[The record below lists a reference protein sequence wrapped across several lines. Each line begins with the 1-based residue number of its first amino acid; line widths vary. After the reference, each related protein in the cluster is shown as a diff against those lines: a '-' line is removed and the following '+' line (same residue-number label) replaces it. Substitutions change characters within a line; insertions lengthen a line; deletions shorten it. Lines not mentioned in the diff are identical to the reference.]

1 MFWRMVTKTLIRQ
14 RGKMLMIAFT
24 VILGVS
30 LSTAMMNVML
40 GVGDKVNRELKVYG
54 ANITVRHKDAA
65 LMNDLYGLTG
75 QGVNDKFLYEED
87 VLKLKSIFW
96 GFNILD
102 FAPMLEGHA
111 TLTIASDFQ
120 PERTLPENN
129 TNMQTA
135 NTSPVNNTNMQSANT
150 SPQNNIYVQLLGT
163 WPEKN
168 TVLPTGEELHTGLKA
183 LRTWWEILPG
193 GEWLSENDNDSVM
206 VGHMLAEQNNIH
218 TGDSITLN
226 GKPFTVKA
234 IFNDGGNDDSKIL
247 MTLPAVQD
255 IMNLHGRVSTIEVSA
270 LTTPDND
277 LARKAAQDPRSLS
290 PEEYETWY
298 CTAYVSAICHQIQEV
313 IRDGVA
319 KPVRQVAESEGTIL
333 NKTTLLMVLITIL
346 SSIGSALAISN
357 LITASVIER
366 SQELGLL
373 KALGAYNW
381 QIVLLVLLEVM
392 ITGLFGGIL
401 GYFLGIGF
409 AQIIGQTV
417 FGSYI
422 EIARMVILIV
432 AVILFFV
439 TVLGSIPAIRYLT
452 ALKPTEVLHGK

>member
-1 MFWRMVTKTLIRQ
+1 MIFKTLARQ
-14 RGKMLMIAFT
+14 KSKMLMIAFT

-65 LMNDLYGLTG
+65 LMSDLYGLTEG
-75 QGVNDKFLYEED
+75 LGVNDKFLYEED
-87 VLKLKSIFW
+87 IFKLKTIFW
-96 GFNILD
+96 GFNFVPILSGH
-102 FAPMLEGHA
+102 AILSVKGQPGVVGEVSLIGTWTEKHA
-111 TLTIASDFQ
+111 TLS
-120 PERTLPENN
+120 
-129 TNMQTA
+129 
-135 NTSPVNNTNMQSANT
+135 
-150 SPQNNIYVQLLGT
+150 
-163 WPEKN
+163 
-168 TVLPTGEELHTGLKA
+168 TGEELATGLKS
-183 LRTWWEILPG
+183 LRTWWEVTGDWI
-193 GEWLSENDNDSVM
+193 GEDDNNSVM
-206 VGHMLAEQNNIH
+206 IGNLLAEKNKIH
-218 TGDSITLN
+218 AGDAITLSNN
-226 GKPFTVKA
+226 GIVKNY
-234 IFNDGGNDDSKIL
+234 IVKGIYNDGGNADEKIL
-247 MTLPAVQD
+247 MTLSAVQEL
-255 IMNLHGRVSTIEVSA
+255 MNLHGKVSSIEVSA

-277 LARKAAQDPRSLS
+277 LARKAAQDPKSLS
-290 PEEYETWY
+290 PDEYETWY

-333 NKTTLLMVLITIL
+333 NKTTLLMILITIL

-381 QIVLLVLLEVM
+381 QIALLVLLEVM
-392 ITGLFGGIL
+392 LTGLVGGVI

-422 EIARMVILIV
+422 EIAKMVILII

-439 TVLGSIPAIRYLT
+439 TLLGSIPAIRYLM

>member
-1 MFWRMVTKTLIRQ
+1 
-14 RGKMLMIAFT
+14 
-24 VILGVS
+24 
-30 LSTAMMNVML
+30 STAMMNVML

-65 LMNDLYGLTG
+65 LMNDLYGLEG
-75 QGVNDKFLYEED
+75 QGVNDKFLHEDD

-96 GFNILD
+96 GCNILD
-102 FAPMLEGHA
+102 FAPVLEGK
-111 TLTIASDFQ
+111 ASLNGHD
-120 PERTLPENN
+120 
-129 TNMQTA
+129 
-135 NTSPVNNTNMQSANT
+135 
-150 SPQNNIYVQLLGT
+150 VQLIGT

-168 TVLPTGEELHTGLKA
+168 ATLSTGEELHTGLKA
-183 LRTWWEILPG
+183 LRTWWEVKG
-193 GEWLSENDNDSVM
+193 GWLGENDDDSVM
-206 VGHMLAEQNNIH
+206 IGHILADGNNLNVGD
-218 TGDSITLN
+218 TVTLN
-226 GKPFTVKA
+226 ADGQVKTFTVKG
-234 IFNDGGNDDSKIL
+234 IFNDGGNSDSKIL
-247 MTLPAVQD
+247 MTLKAAQD
-255 IMNLHGRVSTIEVSA
+255 LLKLSGKVSAIEVSA

-277 LARKAAQDPRSLS
+277 LARKAAQDPTSLS
-290 PEEYETWY
+290 PDEYETWY

-333 NKTTLLMVLITIL
+333 NKTTLLMILITIL

-381 QIVLLVLLEVM
+381 QIVLLVLAEVM
-392 ITGLFGGIL
+392 ITGLAGGII
-401 GYFLGIGF
+401 GYFMGIGF

-432 AVILFFV
+432 AVILFLV
-439 TVLGSIPAIRYLT
+439 TVIGSIPAIRYLM

>member
-1 MFWRMVTKTLIRQ
+1 MFWRMIFKTLVRQ
-14 RGKMLMIAFT
+14 KSKMLMIAFT
-24 VILGVS
+24 VVLGVS

-65 LMNDLYGLTG
+65 LMSDLYGLTDG
-75 QGVNDKFLYEED
+75 MGVNDKFLYEAD

-96 GFNILD
+96 GFNILE
-102 FAPMLEGHA
+102 FTPILEGQA
-111 TLTIASDFQ
+111 IIRADGKNSEVSLI
-120 PERTLPENN
+120 
-129 TNMQTA
+129 
-135 NTSPVNNTNMQSANT
+135 
-150 SPQNNIYVQLLGT
+150 GT
-163 WPEKN
+163 WPEKHAI
-168 TVLPTGEELHTGLKA
+168 LSTGEELSTGLKA
-183 LRTWWEILPG
+183 LRTWWEIE
-193 GEWLSENDNDSVM
+193 GEWLGEDDNRSVM
-206 VGHMLAEQNNIH
+206 LGKLIATNNNIH
-218 TGDSITLN
+218 VGDSISLTN
-226 GKPFTVKA
+226 NNVSQNFIVKG
-234 IFNDGGNDDSKIL
+234 IYDDGGQADNKVL
-247 MTLPAVQD
+247 MTLSAIQEL
-255 IMNLHGRVSTIEVSA
+255 MNLPGKISSIEVSA

-290 PEEYETWY
+290 PDEYETWY

-319 KPVRQVAESEGTIL
+319 KAVRQVAESEGTIL
-333 NKTTLLMVLITIL
+333 NKTTLLMILITIL

-381 QIVLLVLLEVM
+381 QIVLLVLVEVM
-392 ITGLFGGIL
+392 LTGLAGGVA

-439 TVLGSIPAIRYLT
+439 TLLGSVPAIRYLM

>member
-1 MFWRMVTKTLIRQ
+1 MFWHMVLKTIIRQ
-14 RGKMLMIAFT
+14 KSKMLMIAFT

-54 ANITVRHKDAA
+54 ANIAVRHKDAA
-65 LMNDLYGLTG
+65 LMNDLYGLNEGTG
-75 QGVNDKFLYEED
+75 INDKFLFEED
-87 VLKLKSIFW
+87 VLKLKTIFW

-102 FAPMLEGHA
+102 FAPMLEGKVILNSSEVPIIGTWISKHA
-111 TLTIASDFQ
+111 TLS
-120 PERTLPENN
+120 
-129 TNMQTA
+129 
-135 NTSPVNNTNMQSANT
+135 
-150 SPQNNIYVQLLGT
+150 
-163 WPEKN
+163 
-168 TVLPTGEELHTGLKA
+168 TGEELNTGLKS
-183 LRTWWEILPG
+183 LRTWWDIQGDWIQEDNNNEVMLGNLLAKKINAKI
-193 GEWLSENDNDSVM
+193 NDVIS
-206 VGHMLAEQNNIH
+206 LNNKDFI
-218 TGDSITLN
+218 
-226 GKPFTVKA
+226 VKG
-234 IFNDGGNDDSKIL
+234 IFNDGGDADNEIL
-247 MTLPAVQD
+247 MTLSAAQD
-255 IMNLHGRVSTIEVSA
+255 LLNLHGKISNIEVSA

-277 LARKAAQDPRSLS
+277 LAKKAAQNPRALS

-333 NKTTLLMVLITIL
+333 NKTTLLMILITIL

-381 QIVLLVLLEVM
+381 QIALLVLVEVM
-392 ITGLFGGIL
+392 ITGLLGGIL

-422 EIARMVILIV
+422 EIAQMVILIV
-432 AVILFFV
+432 SVILFFV
-439 TVLGSIPAIRYLT
+439 TLAGSIPAIRYLM

>member
-1 MFWRMVTKTLIRQ
+1 MFWHMIFKTLIRQ
-14 RGKMLMIAFT
+14 KGKMLMIAFT
-24 VILGVS
+24 VVLGVS

-40 GVGDKVNRELKVYG
+40 GAGDKVNRELKVYG

-65 LMNDLYGLTG
+65 LMSDLYGLTEG
-75 QGVNDKFLYEED
+75 LGVNDKFLYEDD

-102 FAPMLEGHA
+102 FAPMLDGKA
-111 TLTIASDFQ
+111 ML
-120 PERTLPENN
+120 NN
-129 TNMQTA
+129 SNE
-135 NTSPVNNTNMQSANT
+135 VNL
-150 SPQNNIYVQLLGT
+150 IGT
-163 WPEKN
+163 WPEKHAI
-168 TVLPTGEELHTGLKA
+168 LSTGEELNTGLKS
-183 LRTWWEILPG
+183 LRTWWDIQ
-193 GEWLSENDNDSVM
+193 GEWLKENDDDFVM
-206 VGHMLAEQNNIH
+206 LGKLIAEKYKINI
-218 TGDSITLN
+218 GDSITLN
-226 GKPFTVKA
+226 NKNFIVKG
-234 IFNDGGNDDSKIL
+234 IFHDGGQADEKIL
-247 MTLPAVQD
+247 MTLPAVQNL
-255 IMNLHGRVSTIEVSA
+255 MNLHGKISEIEVSA

-290 PEEYETWY
+290 PDEYETWY

-313 IRDGVA
+313 ITDGVA

-333 NKTTLLMVLITIL
+333 NKTTLLMILITIL

-381 QIVLLVLLEVM
+381 QIALLVLVEVM
-392 ITGLFGGIL
+392 LTGLFGGVA

-422 EIARMVILIV
+422 EIAKMVILIV

-439 TVLGSIPAIRYLT
+439 TLLGSVPAIRYLM

>member
-1 MFWRMVTKTLIRQ
+1 MFWRMITKTLIRQ
-14 RGKMLMIAFT
+14 KSKMLMIAFT
-24 VILGVS
+24 VVLGVS

-65 LMNDLYGLTG
+65 LMSDLYGLEG
-75 QGVNDKFLYEED
+75 RGVNDKFLHEDD
-87 VLKLKSIFW
+87 VLKLKTIFW

-102 FAPMLEGHA
+102 FAPMLEGRA
-111 TLTIASDFQ
+111 MM
-120 PERTLPENN
+120 NGN
-129 TNMQTA
+129 TDVAIM
-135 NTSPVNNTNMQSANT
+135 
-150 SPQNNIYVQLLGT
+150 GT
-163 WPEKN
+163 WPEKHA
-168 TVLPTGEELHTGLKA
+168 VLSTGEELDTGLKS
-183 LRTWWEILPG
+183 LRTWWEIS
-193 GEWLSENDNDSVM
+193 GEWLNEDDNGSVM
-206 VGHMLAEQNNIH
+206 VGHLLASQNSIH
-218 TGDSITLN
+218 VGDTVTLTSD
-226 GKPFTVKA
+226 GRTETYTVKG
-234 IFNDGGNDDSKIL
+234 IFNDGGQADSKIL
-247 MTLPAVQD
+247 MTLPAAQKL
-255 IMNLHGRVSTIEVSA
+255 MNLQGRVSNIEVSA

-277 LARKAAQDPRSLS
+277 LARKAAQDPSSLS
-290 PEEYETWY
+290 PDEYETWY

-381 QIVLLVLLEVM
+381 QIVLLVLAEVM
-392 ITGLFGGIL
+392 ITGLAGGVI
-401 GYFLGIGF
+401 GYFMGIGF

-432 AVILFFV
+432 AIILFFV
-439 TVLGSIPAIRYLT
+439 TLIGSIPAIRYLM

>member
-1 MFWRMVTKTLIRQ
+1 MIIKTLIRQ
-14 RGKMLMIAFT
+14 KNKMLMIAFT
-24 VILGVS
+24 VVLGVS

-65 LMNDLYGLTG
+65 LMSDLYGLEG
-75 QGVNDKFLYEED
+75 QGVNDKFLHEDD

-102 FAPMLEGHA
+102 FAPILEGR
-111 TLTIASDFQ
+111 ASFNSVD
-120 PERTLPENN
+120 
-129 TNMQTA
+129 TA
-135 NTSPVNNTNMQSANT
+135 
-150 SPQNNIYVQLLGT
+150 IIGT

-168 TVLPTGEELHTGLKA
+168 TTLPTGEELHTGLKA
-183 LRTWWEILPG
+183 LRTWWEVNGQWL
-193 GEWLSENDNDSVM
+193 GEDDDDSVM
-206 VGHMLAEQNNIH
+206 VGNILADQNKISVN
-218 TGDSITLN
+218 DKITLTAN
-226 GKPFTVKA
+226 GQSKIFTVKG
-234 IFNDGGNDDSKIL
+234 IFNDGGNSDSKIL
-247 MTLPAVQD
+247 MTLPSAQAM
-255 IMNLHGRVSTIEVSA
+255 MNLSGRVSAIEVSA

-290 PEEYETWY
+290 PDEYETWY

-313 IRDGVA
+313 VRDGVA

-346 SSIGSALAISN
+346 SAIGSSLAISN

-381 QIVLLVLLEVM
+381 QIVLLVLAEVM
-392 ITGLFGGIL
+392 ITGLAGGVV
-401 GYFLGIGF
+401 GYFVGIGF
-409 AQIIGQTV
+409 AQVIGQTV

-439 TVLGSIPAIRYLT
+439 THFGSIPAIRYLT

>member
-1 MFWRMVTKTLIRQ
+1 MFFRMILRTLIRQ
-14 RGKMLMIAFT
+14 KSKMFMIAFT

-30 LSTAMMNVML
+30 LSTAMINVML

-54 ANITVRHKDAA
+54 ANITVKHKDAA
-65 LMNDLYGLTG
+65 LMGELYGLG
-75 QGVNDKFLYEED
+75 INDKFLYEED
-87 VLKLKSIFW
+87 ALKLKTIFW

-102 FAPMLEGHA
+102 FAPVLDG
-111 TLTIASDFQ
+111 
-120 PERTLPENN
+120 
-129 TNMQTA
+129 
-135 NTSPVNNTNMQSANT
+135 SAVL
-150 SPQNNIYVQLLGT
+150 NIPGKNINSRVQIIGT
-163 WPEKN
+163 WIDKHI
-168 TVLPTGEELHTGLKA
+168 VLQTGEELNTGLKN
-183 LRTWWEILPG
+183 LRTWWEING
-193 GEWLSENDNDSVM
+193 NWFDDDNNNSVM
-206 VGHMLAEQNNIH
+206 IGKLLASKNNIH
-218 TGDSITLN
+218 VGDALTLSQN
-226 GKPFTVKA
+226 GLKKNLIVKA
-234 IFNDGGNDDSKIL
+234 IFNDGGDADEKIL
-247 MTLPAVQD
+247 IDLKTAQELLNLPGK
-255 IMNLHGRVSTIEVSA
+255 ISSIEVSA

-290 PEEYETWY
+290 PDEYETWY

-313 IRDGVA
+313 VRDGVA
-319 KPVRQVAESEGTIL
+319 RAVRQVAESEGTIL

-381 QIVLLVLLEVM
+381 QIALLVLCEVM
-392 ITGLFGGIL
+392 LTGFIGGVI
-401 GYFLGIGF
+401 GYFIGIGF

-422 EIARMVILIV
+422 EIAQMVILII
-432 AVILFFV
+432 AIILFFV
-439 TVLGSIPAIRYLT
+439 TLLGSIPAIRYLT

>member
-1 MFWRMVTKTLIRQ
+1 MFWRMIFKTLARQ
-14 RGKMLMIAFT
+14 KSKMLMIAFT

-65 LMNDLYGLTG
+65 LMSDLYGLTEG
-75 QGVNDKFLYEED
+75 LGVNDKFLYEED
-87 VLKLKSIFW
+87 IFKLKTIFW

-102 FAPMLEGHA
+102 FVPMLDGHA
-111 TLTIASDFQ
+111 ILSVKGKPGVVGDVSLI
-120 PERTLPENN
+120 
-129 TNMQTA
+129 
-135 NTSPVNNTNMQSANT
+135 
-150 SPQNNIYVQLLGT
+150 GT
-163 WPEKN
+163 WPEKHA
-168 TVLPTGEELHTGLKA
+168 TLSTGEEISTGLKS
-183 LRTWWEILPG
+183 LRTWWDVT
-193 GEWLSENDNDSVM
+193 GEWLGEDDDNSVM
-206 VGHMLAEQNNIH
+206 IGHLLASKNKIHAGDAIRLSNN
-218 TGDSITLN
+218 GV
-226 GKPFTVKA
+226 VKNYIVKG
-234 IFNDGGNDDSKIL
+234 IFNDGGNADEKIL
-247 MTLPAVQD
+247 MTLPAVQEL
-255 IMNLHGRVSTIEVSA
+255 MNLPGKISSIEVSA

-277 LARKAAQDPRSLS
+277 LARKAAQDPKSLS
-290 PEEYETWY
+290 PDEYETWY

-333 NKTTLLMVLITIL
+333 NKTTLLMILITIL

-381 QIVLLVLLEVM
+381 QIALLVLLEVM
-392 ITGLFGGIL
+392 ITGLIGGII

-422 EIARMVILIV
+422 EIARMVILII

-439 TVLGSIPAIRYLT
+439 TLLGSVPAIRYLM

>member
-1 MFWRMVTKTLIRQ
+1 MFWRMITKTLIRQ
-14 RGKMLMIAFT
+14 KSKMIMIAFT
-24 VILGVS
+24 VVLGVS

-65 LMNDLYGLTG
+65 LMSDLYGLEG
-75 QGVNDKFLYEED
+75 QGVNDKFLREDD

-102 FAPMLEGHA
+102 FAPVLEG
-111 TLTIASDFQ
+111 
-120 PERTLPENN
+120 R
-129 TNMQTA
+129 A
-135 NTSPVNNTNMQSANT
+135 NLDGSEVS
-150 SPQNNIYVQLLGT
+150 IIGT
-163 WPEKN
+163 WPEKHA
-168 TVLPTGEELHTGLKA
+168 TLPTGEELHTGLKS
-183 LRTWWEILPG
+183 LRTWWAVN
-193 GEWLSENDNDSVM
+193 GEWLGENDNDSVM
-206 VGHMLAEQNNIH
+206 IGNLLASQKNIH
-218 TGDSITLN
+218 VNDTVTID
-226 GKPFTVKA
+226 GKIFTVKG
-234 IFNDGGNDDSKIL
+234 IFNDGGNDDSKVL
-247 MTLPAVQD
+247 MTLPSAQKLL
-255 IMNLHGRVSTIEVSA
+255 NLNGRVSDIEVSA

-313 IRDGVA
+313 IEDGVA
-319 KPVRQVAESEGTIL
+319 KPVRQVAESEATIH
-333 NKTTLLMVLITIL
+333 NNTTLLMILITIL

-381 QIVLLVLLEVM
+381 QIVLLVLAEVM
-392 ITGLFGGIL
+392 ITGIAGGVV
-401 GYFLGIGF
+401 GYFMGIGF

-432 AVILFFV
+432 AVILFLV
-439 TVLGSIPAIRYLT
+439 TLIGSIPAIRYLM

>member
-1 MFWRMVTKTLIRQ
+1 MFWRMITKTLIRQ
-14 RGKMLMIAFT
+14 KSKMIMIAFT
-24 VILGVS
+24 VVLGVS

-65 LMNDLYGLTG
+65 LMSDLYGLEG
-75 QGVNDKFLYEED
+75 RGVNDKFLRKDD

-102 FAPMLEGHA
+102 FSPTLEG
-111 TLTIASDFQ
+111 
-120 PERTLPENN
+120 R
-129 TNMQTA
+129 A
-135 NTSPVNNTNMQSANT
+135 NLDGSEVS
-150 SPQNNIYVQLLGT
+150 IIGT
-163 WPEKN
+163 WPEKHA
-168 TVLPTGEELHTGLKA
+168 VLPTGEELYTGLKS
-183 LRTWWEILPG
+183 LRTWWEIS
-193 GEWLSENDNDSVM
+193 GEWLNENDNNAVM
-206 VGHMLAEQNNIH
+206 IGRLLASQKNIH
-218 TGDSITLN
+218 VNDTVTIN
-226 GKPFTVKA
+226 GENFTVKG

-247 MTLPAVQD
+247 MTLPSAQK
-255 IMNLHGRVSTIEVSA
+255 LLGLPGRVSEIEVSA

-313 IRDGVA
+313 IQDGVA

-333 NKTTLLMVLITIL
+333 NKTTLLMILITIL

-381 QIVLLVLLEVM
+381 QIVLLVLAEVM
-392 ITGLFGGIL
+392 ITGIAGGVA
-401 GYFLGIGF
+401 GYFMGIGF

-432 AVILFFV
+432 AVILFLV
-439 TVLGSIPAIRYLT
+439 TIIGSIPAIRYLM

>member
-1 MFWRMVTKTLIRQ
+1 MIIKTLVRQ
-14 RGKMLMIAFT
+14 KSKMLMIAFT
-24 VILGVS
+24 VVLGVS

-65 LMNDLYGLTG
+65 LMSDLYGT
-75 QGVNDKFLYEED
+75 GVNDKFLYEDD

-102 FAPMLEGHA
+102 FAPMLDGNAIMTANGKTSEVSLIGTWTEKHA
-111 TLTIASDFQ
+111 TLS
-120 PERTLPENN
+120 
-129 TNMQTA
+129 
-135 NTSPVNNTNMQSANT
+135 
-150 SPQNNIYVQLLGT
+150 
-163 WPEKN
+163 
-168 TVLPTGEELHTGLKA
+168 TGEELSTGLKG
-183 LRTWWEILPG
+183 LRTWWDVN
-193 GEWLSENDNDSVM
+193 GEWLNEDENDSVM
-206 VGHMLAEQNNIH
+206 LGKLIASQNNIH
-218 TGDSITLN
+218 VGDAITLTAN
-226 GKPFTVKA
+226 GMSKNFIVKG
-234 IFNDGGNDDSKIL
+234 IYNDGGNDDEKIL
-247 MTLPAVQD
+247 MTLAAVQEL
-255 IMNLHGRVSTIEVSA
+255 MNLPGKVSSIEVSA

-290 PEEYETWY
+290 PDEYETWY

-319 KPVRQVAESEGTIL
+319 KAVRQVAESEGTIL
-333 NKTTLLMVLITIL
+333 NKTTLLMILITIL

-381 QIVLLVLLEVM
+381 QIALLVLLEVM
-392 ITGLFGGIL
+392 LTGLAGGVA

-439 TVLGSIPAIRYLT
+439 TLLGSVPAIRYLM

>member
-1 MFWRMVTKTLIRQ
+1 MVTKTLIRQ

-65 LMNDLYGLTG
+65 LMNDLYGLSG
-75 QGVNDKFLYEED
+75 QGVNDKFLQEED

-111 TLTIASDFQ
+111 ELQGED
-120 PERTLPENN
+120 
-129 TNMQTA
+129 
-135 NTSPVNNTNMQSANT
+135 
-150 SPQNNIYVQLLGT
+150 VQLVGT
-163 WPEKN
+163 WPEKHA
-168 TVLPTGEELHTGLKA
+168 VLSTGEELHTGLKA
-183 LRTWWEILPG
+183 LRTWWEIS
-193 GEWLSENDNDSVM
+193 GEWLSEDDNDAVM
-206 VGHMLAEQNNIH
+206 IGRELADSHNIH
-218 TGDSITLN
+218 AGDTITLS
-226 GKPFTVKA
+226 GKSYTVKGV
-234 IFNDGGNDDSKIL
+234 FNDGGNDDSKIL

-290 PEEYETWY
+290 PDEYETWY

>member
-1 MFWRMVTKTLIRQ
+1 
-14 RGKMLMIAFT
+14 MLMIAFT
-24 VILGVS
+24 VVLGVS

-65 LMNDLYGLTG
+65 LMSDLYGLEG
-75 QGVNDKFLYEED
+75 QGVSDKFLREDD

-102 FAPMLEGHA
+102 FAPMLDGRAGLNGSEV
-111 TLTIASDFQ
+111 S
-120 PERTLPENN
+120 
-129 TNMQTA
+129 
-135 NTSPVNNTNMQSANT
+135 V
-150 SPQNNIYVQLLGT
+150 VGT
-163 WPEKN
+163 WPEKH
-168 TVLPTGEELHTGLKA
+168 TTLPTGEELHTGLKA
-183 LRTWWEILPG
+183 LRTWWEIS
-193 GEWLSENDNDSVM
+193 GEWLSENDDESVM
-206 VGHMLAEQNNIH
+206 MGHLLASQNNLH
-218 TGDSITLN
+218 VGDKITLTA
-226 GKPFTVKA
+226 GTQSAAFTVKG
-234 IFNDGGNDDSKIL
+234 IYNDGGSSDSKIL
-247 MTLPAVQD
+247 MTLPAAQK
-255 IMNLHGRVSTIEVSA
+255 LLGLPGRVSTIEVSA

-277 LARKAAQDPRSLS
+277 LARKAAQDPHSLS
-290 PEEYETWY
+290 PDEYETWY

-313 IRDGVA
+313 IEDGVA

-333 NKTTLLMVLITIL
+333 NKTTLLMVLITVL

-373 KALGAYNW
+373 KALGAHNW
-381 QIVLLVLLEVM
+381 QIVLLVLAEVM
-392 ITGLFGGIL
+392 ITGIAGGIA
-401 GYFLGIGF
+401 GYFMGIGF
-409 AQIIGQTV
+409 AQVIGQTV

-432 AVILFFV
+432 AVILFLV
-439 TVLGSIPAIRYLT
+439 TLAGSVPAIRYLT

>member
-1 MFWRMVTKTLIRQ
+1 MFWRMIWRTLARQ
-14 RGKMLMIAFT
+14 KSKMLMIAFT

-65 LMNDLYGLTG
+65 LMNDLYGLSEG
-75 QGVNDKFLYEED
+75 LGVTDKFLYEED
-87 VLKLKSIFW
+87 VLKLKTIFW
-96 GFNILD
+96 GFNIID
-102 FAPMLEGHA
+102 FAPMIDGRARVNGGEEVPLSGAWVQKHA
-111 TLTIASDFQ
+111 
-120 PERTLPENN
+120 
-129 TNMQTA
+129 
-135 NTSPVNNTNMQSANT
+135 
-150 SPQNNIYVQLLGT
+150 
-163 WPEKN
+163 
-168 TVLPTGEELHTGLKA
+168 VLNTGEEIDTGLRP
-183 LRTWWEILPG
+183 LRNWWQIDMKGDWL
-193 GEWLSENDNDSVM
+193 GEDDDGFVM
-206 VGHMLAEQNNIH
+206 VGGALAERLQI
-218 TGDSITLN
+218 GVGGELTLTHN
-226 GKPFTVKA
+226 GAAKKVTVKG
-234 IFNDGGNDDSKIL
+234 IFNDGGAADGQIVGTLKMVQEL
-247 MTLPAVQD
+247 MSLP
-255 IMNLHGRVSTIEVSA
+255 GKVSRLEVSA

-313 IRDGVA
+313 VRDGVA

-333 NKTTLLMVLITIL
+333 NKTTLLMILITIL

-373 KALGAYNW
+373 KALGAHNY
-381 QIVLLVLLEVM
+381 QIVLLVLVEVM
-392 ITGLFGGIL
+392 MTSLFGGAL
-401 GYFLGIGF
+401 GYVLGIGF

-417 FGSYI
+417 FGSSI
-422 EIARMVILIV
+422 EIAQMVIVIV

-439 TVLGSIPAIRYLT
+439 TLCGSIPAIRYLLN
-452 ALKPTEVLHGK
+452 LKPTEVLHGK

>member
-1 MFWRMVTKTLIRQ
+1 MFGRMIIKTLIRQ
-14 RGKMLMIAFT
+14 RSKMFMIAFT

-65 LMNDLYGLTG
+65 LMNDLYGLNEG
-75 QGVNDKFLYEED
+75 LGVNDKFLYEED

-102 FAPMLEGHA
+102 FAPVLDGRALMNSSIDVSL
-111 TLTIASDFQ
+111 
-120 PERTLPENN
+120 
-129 TNMQTA
+129 M
-135 NTSPVNNTNMQSANT
+135 
-150 SPQNNIYVQLLGT
+150 GT
-163 WPEKN
+163 WPVKHA
-168 TVLPTGEELHTGLKA
+168 VLSTGEELNTGLKS
-183 LRTWWEILPG
+183 LRSWWDVK
-193 GEWLSENDNDSVM
+193 GEWLSENDDASVM
-206 VGHMLAEQNNIH
+206 IGSILASENNIH
-218 TGDSITLN
+218 VGDSITLMKDEN
-226 GKPFTVKA
+226 AKNFTVKG
-234 IFNDGGNDDSKIL
+234 IFNDGGNADRKIL
-247 MTLPAVQD
+247 MTLPALQEF
-255 IMNLHGRVSTIEVSA
+255 MNLHGKISTIEVSA

-290 PEEYETWY
+290 PDEYETWY

-313 IRDGVA
+313 VRDGVA
-319 KPVRQVAESEGTIL
+319 KPMRQVAESEGTIL
-333 NKTTLLMVLITIL
+333 NKTTLLMILITIL

-381 QIVLLVLLEVM
+381 QIALLVLAEVM
-392 ITGLFGGIL
+392 MTGLIGGVL
-401 GYFLGIGF
+401 GYFLGIVF
-409 AQIIGQTV
+409 AQVIGQTV

-439 TVLGSIPAIRYLT
+439 TLIGSIPAIRYLM

>member
-1 MFWRMVTKTLIRQ
+1 MFIRMILRTLVRQ
-14 RGKMLMIAFT
+14 RGKLLMIAFT

-65 LMNDLYGLTG
+65 LMNDLYGLSEG
-75 QGVNDKFLYEED
+75 LGVNDKFLHEED
-87 VLKLKSIFW
+87 VLKLKTIFW

-102 FAPMLEGHA
+102 FAPALDGKIN
-111 TLTIASDFQ
+111 LIK
-120 PERTLPENN
+120 ENLVIKDV
-129 TNMQTA
+129 
-135 NTSPVNNTNMQSANT
+135 PLV
-150 SPQNNIYVQLLGT
+150 GT
-163 WPEKN
+163 WTEKHAQ
-168 TVLPTGEELHTGLKA
+168 LPTGETLDTGLKA
-183 LRTWWEILPG
+183 LRSWWNSDLR
-193 GEWLSENDNDSVM
+193 GEWLNENDDNFVM
-206 VGHMLAEQNNIH
+206 IGSLLAEKNNIH
-218 TGDSITLN
+218 VGDHLKLLN
-226 GKPFTVKA
+226 NENEKTVTVKG
-234 IFNDGGNDDSKIL
+234 IYNDGGGADNQILCTLKTAQDLLNLPGKI
-247 MTLPAVQD
+247 
-255 IMNLHGRVSTIEVSA
+255 STIEVSA

-290 PEEYETWY
+290 PDEYETWY

-313 IRDGVA
+313 VRDGVA
-319 KPVRQVAESEGTIL
+319 KPMRQVAESEGTIL
-333 NKTTLLMVLITIL
+333 NKTTLLMILITIL

-381 QIVLLVLLEVM
+381 QISLLVLAEVM
-392 ITGLFGGIL
+392 LTGLIGGIL

-422 EIARMVILIV
+422 EIAQMVILIV

-439 TVLGSIPAIRYLT
+439 TLLGSVPAIRYLM

>member
-1 MFWRMVTKTLIRQ
+1 
-14 RGKMLMIAFT
+14 MLMIAFT
-24 VILGVS
+24 VVLGVS

-65 LMNDLYGLTG
+65 LMSDLYGLTEG
-75 QGVNDKFLYEED
+75 LGVNDKFLYEDD

-102 FAPMLEGHA
+102 FAPMLDGKA
-111 TLTIASDFQ
+111 ML
-120 PERTLPENN
+120 NN
-129 TNMQTA
+129 SNE
-135 NTSPVNNTNMQSANT
+135 VNL
-150 SPQNNIYVQLLGT
+150 IGT
-163 WPEKN
+163 WPEKHAI
-168 TVLPTGEELHTGLKA
+168 LSTGEELNTGLKS
-183 LRTWWEILPG
+183 LRTWWDIQ
-193 GEWLSENDNDSVM
+193 GEWLKENDDDFVM
-206 VGHMLAEQNNIH
+206 LGKLIAEKYKINI
-218 TGDSITLN
+218 GDSITLN
-226 GKPFTVKA
+226 NKNFIVKG
-234 IFNDGGNDDSKIL
+234 IFHDGGQADEKIL
-247 MTLPAVQD
+247 MTLPAVQNL
-255 IMNLHGRVSTIEVSA
+255 MNLHGKISEIEVSA

-290 PEEYETWY
+290 PDEYETWY

-313 IRDGVA
+313 ITDGVA

-333 NKTTLLMVLITIL
+333 NKTTLLMILITIL

-381 QIVLLVLLEVM
+381 QIVLLVLIEVM
-392 ITGLFGGIL
+392 LTGLFGGVA

-422 EIARMVILIV
+422 EIAKMVILIV

-439 TVLGSIPAIRYLT
+439 TLLGSVPAIRYLM

>member
-1 MFWRMVTKTLIRQ
+1 MVTKTLIRQ
-14 RGKMLMIAFT
+14 KSKMLMIAFT

-65 LMNDLYGLTG
+65 LMSDLYGLNEG
-75 QGVNDKFLYEED
+75 LGVNDKFLHEED
-87 VLKLKSIFW
+87 ILKLKTIFW

-102 FAPMLEGHA
+102 FAPMLDGHA
-111 TLTIASDFQ
+111 ILQ
-120 PERTLPENN
+120 
-129 TNMQTA
+129 A
-135 NTSPVNNTNMQSANT
+135 NGRVAGDVS
-150 SPQNNIYVQLLGT
+150 LLGT
-163 WPEKN
+163 WPDKHAI
-168 TVLPTGEELHTGLKA
+168 LSTGEELNTGLKA
-183 LRTWWEILPG
+183 LRTWWDIK
-193 GEWLSENDNDSVM
+193 GEWLNENDSDAVM
-206 VGHMLAEQNNIH
+206 IGNLLASRNNIH
-218 TGDSITLN
+218 VGDAITLTNN
-226 GKPFTVKA
+226 GLVKNFRVKA
-234 IFNDGGNDDSKIL
+234 IFNDGGNSDEKIL
-247 MTLPAVQD
+247 MPLESVQEL
-255 IMNLHGRVSTIEVSA
+255 MNLSGKISNIEVSA

-290 PEEYETWY
+290 PDEYETWY

-333 NKTTLLMVLITIL
+333 NKTTLLMILITIL

-381 QIVLLVLLEVM
+381 QIALLVLVEVM
-392 ITGLFGGIL
+392 MTGLLGGVL

-432 AVILFFV
+432 AIILFFV
-439 TVLGSIPAIRYLT
+439 TLIGSIPAIRYLM